1 MENEVRRYTEQA
13 LLILANVVTVKMEM
27 IWARRQEQT
36 PAVVAYMEMLERV
49 LPQVQEIAVR
59 RDTAIARQ
67 VMVAV
72 GDD

>member
-13 LLILANVVTVKMEM
+13 LLILANVVTVKVEM

-36 PAVVAYMEMLERV
+36 PQVVAYMEMLERV

-72 GDD
+72 GND

>member
-13 LLILANVVTVKMEM
+13 LLILANVVTVKVEM

-36 PAVVAYMEMLERV
+36 PQVVAYMEMLERV

-59 RDTAIARQ
+59 RDTAMAREF
-67 VMVAV
+67 MVAV
-72 GDD
+72 GND

>member
-49 LPQVQEIAVR
+49 LPQVQQIAVR

-72 GDD
+72 GND

>member
-13 LLILANVVTVKMEM
+13 LLILANVVTVKVEM

-36 PAVVAYMEMLERV
+36 PQVVAYMEMLERV